1 MKARSA
7 FLATGGMVLLL
18 AGTVL
23 SAASDDGLTAMSA
36 DEIDDLNAMIDGPP
50 IPAAPQVLARDDNG
64 RATLRA
70 VRLDEPLE
78 VDGSLD
84 ERIYATVPAMS
95 GFVQQEPL
103 AGQPATEQT
112 DVWVFYDA
120 TSVYIAAR
128 LWDSHPER
136 IVANEM
142 RRDNRNIEHQN
153 SSFSVILDTFY
164 DHRNG
169 FLFRTNP
176 LGALWDGQVTDER
189 NVNSDWN
196 TIWYVKSRRFAEG
209 WTFEMS
215 LPFKSLRYRAGSS
228 QLWGINFERRV
239 KWKNERSHLVPIPAA
254 FDRHG
259 LLKLSYA
266 ATLAGIETPERSMN
280 LEVKP
285 YASGSMT
292 TNRVA
297 DVPFENAGDADFG
310 FDAKYGVTK
319 GLTFDFTYNTDFAQ
333 VEADESQVN
342 LTRFSLFFPEKRE
355 FFLEGQGIF
364 NFGGRDTRAFS
375 FDGPADAPIMFFSRR
390 IGLDGGSAV
399 PILAGGR
406 LTGRAGA
413 YTLGFLNI
421 VTNDVASESIPQT
434 NYSVIRVK
442 RDILARSNIGVIGTY
457 RDHNLDG
464 TGGNGMF
471 GMDGNFT
478 FYDNLNVNAYY
489 AKTDTPGLDQGDT
502 SYRAAAKYDADLYGF
517 DAEYLLVDA
526 DFNPETGFRRRTDF
540 RKTRAAARYSVRPRG
555 IQAIRKLD
563 IESRFNRYNTVTGSA
578 LETQIFELE
587 SRIRFESGDF
597 TNVTYNHNL
606 EALFEEFEITQGVV
620 IPPGTYSFDRMRG
633 GTWFS
638 GHRRFSGWV
647 GAEFGG
653 FFGGTRTE
661 LTYRGRVEVTAQF
674 SLEPD
679 FALNW
684 IDLPQG
690 SFQTNVIRIRATYT
704 ISPRSFVG
712 ALVQYNSEANSF
724 STNIRLR
731 WEYRPGSDLF
741 LVYSD
746 GRNTLAGASPALEN
760 RSLVIKVTRLFRF

>member
-1 MKARSA
+1 
-7 FLATGGMVLLL
+7 
-18 AGTVL
+18 
-23 SAASDDGLTAMSA
+23 MSA
-36 DEIDDLNAMIDGPP
+36 DELADLNTMIDGPP
-50 IPAAPQVLARDDNG
+50 IPAAPEVLARDDNG
-64 RATLRA
+64 RAILRA
-70 VRLDEPLE
+70 VRLDEPLV

-84 ERIYATVPAMS
+84 ERVFATVPAMS

-103 AGQPATEQT
+103 AGEQATEQT

-142 RRDNRNIEHQN
+142 RRDNRNIQSQN
-153 SSFSVILDTFY
+153 ASFSVILDTFY
-164 DHRNG
+164 DRRNG
-169 FLFRTNP
+169 FLFRTTP

-196 TIWYVKSRRFAEG
+196 TIWYVKSARFAEG
-209 WTFEMS
+209 WTLEMS

-228 QLWGINFERRV
+228 QVWGINFERRV

-254 FDRHG
+254 FDRQG
-259 LLKLSYA
+259 LLKLSFA
-266 ATLAGIETPERSMN
+266 ATLVGIETPERSKN

-292 TNRVA
+292 TNRAA

-319 GLTFDFTYNTDFAQ
+319 GLIFDFTYNTDFAQ

-390 IGLDGGSAV
+390 IGLDGGSEV
-399 PILAGGR
+399 PIIAGGR

-413 YTLGFLNI
+413 YSIGVLNI
-421 VTNDVASESIPQT
+421 TTDDVAPDSIPQT

-464 TGGNGMF
+464 TGGNGLF

-489 AKTDTPGLDQGDT
+489 AKTNTPGFDQGDT

-517 DAEYLLVDA
+517 DAEHLLVDA
-526 DFNPETGFRRRTDF
+526 DFNPETGFMRRTDF
-540 RKTRAAARYSVRPRG
+540 RKTRAGGRYSIRPRG
-555 IQAIRKLD
+555 IDAIRKLD
-563 IESRFNRYNTVTGSA
+563 FEGRFNRYTTVTGSE

-597 TNVTYNHNL
+597 ANVNYNHNL
-606 EALFEEFEITQGVV
+606 EAIFEEFEIAEGVV
-620 IPPGTYSFDRMRG
+620 IPAGSYSFDRVRG
-633 GTWFS
+633 FMWFS
-638 GHRRFSGWV
+638 GHRRFSGSV

-661 LTYRGRVEVTAQF
+661 LTYRGRVEVTPQF
-674 SLEPD
+674 SLEPN

-684 IDLPQG
+684 MDLPQG
-690 SFQTNVIRIRATYT
+690 AFQTNLIRLRATYT
-704 ISPRSFVG
+704 LSPRSFVG

-724 STNIRLR
+724 TTNIRFR
-731 WEYRPGSDLF
+731 WEYRPGSDVF
-741 LVYSD
+741 FVYSD
-746 GRNTLAGASPALEN
+746 GRNTLDGASPALEN
-760 RSLVIKVTRLFRF
+760 RSLVFKVTRLFRF

>member
-1 MKARSA
+1 MKALRA
-7 FLATGGMVLLL
+7 FLATGAMVSLL
-18 AGTVL
+18 AGTAL
-23 SAASDDGLTAMSA
+23 SAASDDGLTVMSA
-36 DEIDDLNAMIDGPP
+36 DELDDLNTMIDGPP
-50 IPAAPQVLARDDNG
+50 IPVAPEVLARDDNG

-70 VRLDEPLE
+70 VRLDEPLV

-84 ERIYATVPAMS
+84 EQIYATVPAMS

-103 AGQPATEQT
+103 AGEQATEQT

-142 RRDNRNIEHQN
+142 RRDNRNIQSQN
-153 SSFSVILDTFY
+153 ASFSVILDTFY
-164 DHRNG
+164 DRRNG
-169 FLFRTNP
+169 FLFRTTP

-196 TIWYVKSRRFAEG
+196 TIWYVKSARFAEG
-209 WTFEMS
+209 WTLEMS

-228 QLWGINFERRV
+228 QVWGINFERRV

-254 FDRHG
+254 FDRQG
-259 LLKLSYA
+259 LLKLSFA
-266 ATLAGIETPERSMN
+266 AALVGIETPERSMN

-292 TNRVA
+292 TNRIA

-319 GLTFDFTYNTDFAQ
+319 GLIFDFTYNTDFAQ

-364 NFGGRDTRAFS
+364 NFGGRDTCAFS

-390 IGLDGGSAV
+390 IGIDGGSEV

-413 YTLGFLNI
+413 YSLGFLNI
-421 VTNDVASESIPQT
+421 TTKDVVPDSIPQT

-457 RDHNLDG
+457 RDNNLDG
-464 TGGNGMF
+464 TGGNGLF

-517 DAEYLLVDA
+517 DAEHLLVDA
-526 DFNPETGFRRRTDF
+526 DFNPETGSCAGRISGKRARGHGTASGLARSKRSVSWTSRAASIATPRRRGASSRLRF
-540 RKTRAAARYSVRPRG
+540 SSWHRAFALRAATSRTLPTITIAKRFSRNSRLRKASSFPQGPIRSIACAEAR
-555 IQAIRKLD
+555 
-563 IESRFNRYNTVTGSA
+563 GSA
-578 LETQIFELE
+578 ATGGSL
-587 SRIRFESGDF
+587 
-597 TNVTYNHNL
+597 
-606 EALFEEFEITQGVV
+606 
-620 IPPGTYSFDRMRG
+620 DRWAR
-633 GTWFS
+633 S
-638 GHRRFSGWV
+638 SAV
-647 GAEFGG
+647 SSA
-653 FFGGTRTE
+653 
-661 LTYRGRVEVTAQF
+661 GRA
-674 SLEPD
+674 
-679 FALNW
+679 
-684 IDLPQG
+684 
-690 SFQTNVIRIRATYT
+690 
-704 ISPRSFVG
+704 RS
-712 ALVQYNSEANSF
+712 
-724 STNIRLR
+724 
-731 WEYRPGSDLF
+731 
-741 LVYSD
+741 
-746 GRNTLAGASPALEN
+746 
-760 RSLVIKVTRLFRF
+760 

>member
-1 MKARSA
+1 M
-7 FLATGGMVLLL
+7 
-18 AGTVL
+18 
-23 SAASDDGLTAMSA
+23 
-36 DEIDDLNAMIDGPP
+36 
-50 IPAAPQVLARDDNG
+50 ARDDNG

-70 VRLDEPLE
+70 VRLDEPLV

-84 ERIYATVPAMS
+84 ERVFATVPAMS

-103 AGQPATEQT
+103 AGEQATEQT

-142 RRDNRNIEHQN
+142 RRDNRNIQSQN
-153 SSFSVILDTFY
+153 ASFSVILDTFY
-164 DHRNG
+164 DRRNG
-169 FLFRTNP
+169 FLFRTTP

-196 TIWYVKSRRFAEG
+196 TIWYVKSARFAEG
-209 WTFEMS
+209 WTLEMS

-228 QLWGINFERRV
+228 QVWGINFERRV

-254 FDRHG
+254 FDRQG
-259 LLKLSYA
+259 LLKLSFA
-266 ATLAGIETPERSMN
+266 ATLVGIETPERSKN

-319 GLTFDFTYNTDFAQ
+319 GLIFDFTYNTDFAQ

-390 IGLDGGSAV
+390 IGLDGGSEV
-399 PILAGGR
+399 PIIAGGR

-413 YTLGFLNI
+413 YSIGVLNI
-421 VTNDVASESIPQT
+421 TTDDVAPDSIPQT

-464 TGGNGMF
+464 NGGNGLF

-489 AKTDTPGLDQGDT
+489 AKTNTPGFDQGDT

-517 DAEYLLVDA
+517 DAEHLLVDA
-526 DFNPETGFRRRTDF
+526 DFNPETGFMRRTDF
-540 RKTRAAARYSVRPRG
+540 RKTRAGGRYSIRPRG
-555 IQAIRKLD
+555 IDAIRKLD
-563 IESRFNRYNTVTGSA
+563 FEGRFNRYTTVTGSE

-597 TNVTYNHNL
+597 ANVNYNHNL
-606 EALFEEFEITQGVV
+606 EAIFEEFEIAEGVV
-620 IPPGTYSFDRMRG
+620 IPAGSYSFDRVRG
-633 GTWFS
+633 FMWFS
-638 GHRRFSGWV
+638 GHRRFSGSV

-661 LTYRGRVEVTAQF
+661 LTYRGRVEVTPQF
-674 SLEPD
+674 SLEPN

-684 IDLPQG
+684 MDLPQG
-690 SFQTNVIRIRATYT
+690 AFQTNLIRLRATYT
-704 ISPRSFVG
+704 LSPRSFVG

-724 STNIRLR
+724 TTNIRFR
-731 WEYRPGSDLF
+731 WEYRPGSDVF
-741 LVYSD
+741 FVYSD
-746 GRNTLAGASPALEN
+746 GRNTLDGASPALEN
-760 RSLVIKVTRLFRF
+760 RSLVFKVTRLFRF

>member
-1 MKARSA
+1 MKALRA
-7 FLATGGMVLLL
+7 FLATGAMVSLL
-18 AGTVL
+18 AGTAL
-23 SAASDDGLTAMSA
+23 SAASDDGLTVMSA
-36 DEIDDLNAMIDGPP
+36 DELDDLNTMIDGPP
-50 IPAAPQVLARDDNG
+50 IPVAPEVLARDDNG

-70 VRLDEPLE
+70 VRLDEPLV

-84 ERIYATVPAMS
+84 EQIYATVPAMS

-103 AGQPATEQT
+103 AGEQATEQT

-142 RRDNRNIEHQN
+142 RRDNRNIQSQN
-153 SSFSVILDTFY
+153 ASFSVILDTFY
-164 DHRNG
+164 DRRNG
-169 FLFRTNP
+169 FLFRTTP

-196 TIWYVKSRRFAEG
+196 TIWYVKSARFAKG
-209 WTFEMS
+209 WTLEMS

-228 QLWGINFERRV
+228 QVWGINFERRV

-254 FDRHG
+254 FDRQG
-259 LLKLSYA
+259 LLKLSFA
-266 ATLAGIETPERSMN
+266 AALVGIETPERSMN

-292 TNRVA
+292 TNRIA

-319 GLTFDFTYNTDFAQ
+319 GLIFDFTYNTDFAQ

-390 IGLDGGSAV
+390 IGIDGGSEV

-413 YTLGFLNI
+413 YSLGFLNI
-421 VTNDVASESIPQT
+421 TTKDVVPDSIPQT

-457 RDHNLDG
+457 RDNNLDG
-464 TGGNGMF
+464 TGGNGLF

-517 DAEYLLVDA
+517 DAEHLLVDA
-526 DFNPETGFRRRTDF
+526 DFNPETGSCAGRISG
-540 RKTRAAARYSVRPRG
+540 KRARG
-555 IQAIRKLD
+555 HGTA
-563 IESRFNRYNTVTGSA
+563 
-578 LETQIFELE
+578 
-587 SRIRFESGDF
+587 SG
-597 TNVTYNHNL
+597 
-606 EALFEEFEITQGVV
+606 
-620 IPPGTYSFDRMRG
+620 
-633 GTWFS
+633 
-638 GHRRFSGWV
+638 
-647 GAEFGG
+647 
-653 FFGGTRTE
+653 
-661 LTYRGRVEVTAQF
+661 
-674 SLEPD
+674 
-679 FALNW
+679 
-684 IDLPQG
+684 
-690 SFQTNVIRIRATYT
+690 
-704 ISPRSFVG
+704 
-712 ALVQYNSEANSF
+712 
-724 STNIRLR
+724 
-731 WEYRPGSDLF
+731 
-741 LVYSD
+741 
-746 GRNTLAGASPALEN
+746 LA
-760 RSLVIKVTRLFRF
+760 